1 MKLKFYLLIPTL
13 IMLTVG
19 HVQAQVTIGSATPPA
34 EFAALQIDGNEQG
47 LRLSRLTTAERNGL
61 NAGSNAAKAK
71 GLVIYNTTTA
81 TIEFYDG
88 VNWRSLSKP
97 LEFENGIN
105 RNALGNVELGGDL
118 IEATTINQGVNP
130 MNFTTSGGTFSVN
143 TNVFSVNN
151 TNIIANVDN
160 FLVKNSAGTN
170 DVFKITNT
178 AGNNT
183 IDANVST
190 SGLDVNSGALN
201 IAGTKTTIGG
211 NFVYKDGTQ
220 GVGKVLMSDAGG
232 KASWGTLT
240 PSTEYKNFTIT
251 MTEGTVTNSGGTT
264 GSVGTSLN
272 TSAFGS
278 ITGDVTLTSGKWLV
292 TGMLYTYTR
301 EATNSTSVY
310 LIKMRLYDS
319 TNGKSLYTTA
329 DLPESKGRIASGPI
343 YSGGAFSAIPM
354 TCFVEVPS
362 GESWNVRVEA
372 MTPRTATYLIRDYGW
387 LNPNRGSEF
396 KAMRVND

>member
-1 MKLKFYLLIPTL
+1 
-13 IMLTVG
+13 MLTVG
-19 HVQAQVTIGSATPPA
+19 HICAQVTIGSATPPA
-34 EFAALQIDGNEQG
+34 AFAALQIDGKEQG
-47 LRLSRLTTAERNGL
+47 LRLSRLTTGERDAL
-61 NAGSNAAKAK
+61 DAGSNAAKAK
-71 GLVIYNTTTA
+71 GLVVYNTDTK

-88 VNWRSLSKP
+88 TGWRSLSKP

-105 RNALGNVELGGDL
+105 RNASGNVELGGDL
-118 IEATTINQGVNP
+118 IEGTTISQDVNP

-151 TNIIANVDN
+151 TNVIANVDN
-160 FLVKNSAGTN
+160 FLVKNSAGTS

-178 AGNNT
+178 AGSNT
-183 IDANVST
+183 IDANVGT
-190 SGLDVNSGALN
+190 SGLDVNNGALN

-211 NFVYKDGTQ
+211 DFVYRDGTQ
-220 GVGKVLMSDAGG
+220 GVGKVLMSDAAG
-232 KASWGTLT
+232 KASWAALT
-240 PSTEYKNFTIT
+240 PSTEYKNFAISVS
-251 MTEGTVTNSGGTT
+251 EGDPNG
-264 GSVGTSLN
+264 VGTSLN
-272 TSAFGS
+272 TSTFNA
-278 ITGDVTLTSGKWLV
+278 ITGSVTLTSGKWLV

-310 LIKMRLYDS
+310 LIKMRLYDV

-343 YSGGAFSAIPM
+343 YTGGAFSAIPM
-354 TCFVEVPS
+354 TCFVEVPA
-362 GESWNVRVEA
+362 GGLTVRVDA
-372 MTPRTATYLIRDYGW
+372 MTPRSATYLIRNYSW

>member
-1 MKLKFYLLIPTL
+1 
-13 IMLTVG
+13 MLAVG
-19 HVQAQVTIGSATPPA
+19 HVRAQVTIGSATPPA
-34 EFAALQIDGNEQG
+34 EFAALQIDGKEQG
-47 LRLSRLTTAERNGL
+47 LRLSRLTTGERDAL
-61 NAGSNAAKAK
+61 NASSNATKAK
-71 GLVIYNTTTA
+71 GLVIYNTDTK

-88 VNWRSLSKP
+88 AGWRSLSKP

-105 RNALGNVELGGDL
+105 RNASGDVELGGDL
-118 IEATTINQGVNP
+118 TEATTISQGVNP

-151 TNIIANVDN
+151 TNVIANVDN
-160 FLVKNSAGTN
+160 FLVKNSTGTS

-178 AGNNT
+178 AGSNT

-201 IAGTKTTIGG
+201 ITGTKTTIGG
-211 NFVYKDGTQ
+211 DFVYKDGTQ
-220 GVGKVLMSDAGG
+220 GVGKVLMSNAGG
-232 KASWGTLT
+232 EASWRKLT
-240 PSTEYKNFTIT
+240 PSTEYKNFSISVS
-251 MTEGTVTNSGGTT
+251 EGDPNGT
-264 GSVGTSLN
+264 GASLN
-272 TSAFGS
+272 TSTFNA
-278 ITGDVTLTSGKWLV
+278 ITGNVTLTSGKWLV

-301 EATNSTSVY
+301 EATNASNVY

-343 YSGGAFSAIPM
+343 YTGGAFSAIPM

-362 GESWNVRVEA
+362 GESWNVRIEA
-372 MTPRTATYLIRDYGW
+372 MTPRSATYLIRNYSW